1 MGLRLVRIVLEL
13 DVVKTSFYVIAE
25 SSTFVEAV
33 LYVLYL
39 ICPQM
44 DIGFDSKTV
53 QQQVPFLQN
62 ITSII

>member
-1 MGLRLVRIVLEL
+1 MGLRLVRIALEL

-25 SSTFVEAV
+25 SSTIIEAV

-44 DIGFDSKTV
+44 DKGFDS
-53 QQQVPFLQN
+53 
-62 ITSII
+62 